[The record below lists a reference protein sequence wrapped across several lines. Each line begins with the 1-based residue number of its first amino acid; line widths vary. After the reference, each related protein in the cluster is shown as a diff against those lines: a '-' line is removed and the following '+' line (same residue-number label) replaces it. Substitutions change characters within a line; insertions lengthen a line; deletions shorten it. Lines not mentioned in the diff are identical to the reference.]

1 MRKYNDNR
9 HTLALIGNGFDMAH
23 WYKTDYRSFVDQTN
37 DPNLDYFRCCCENE
51 CSITTWYWLEE
62 SIRILTEKLFLQS
75 YTEKCNYEA
84 NRKEAERLRTAFQ
97 NIHVLLLQYLEKET
111 SRKPVEKLASV
122 ERYLTGSTAINFNY
136 TKVARAYTK
145 KVIYV
150 HGSLEERDILLGYDF
165 RPEPCLAEYVDLC
178 WSKTICREQ
187 LAFRRFLRKHRRS
200 DDQMLHSG
208 LEAYQQW
215 ENSGRGIEEE
225 ASSFIP
231 EYHRVDRILRRIRK
245 HGEIPSLKYRRVKTI
260 VVMGHGI
267 KSDQVFLQK
276 IVSACSKLERIV
288 IFRYNGETDESFNA
302 KVDFFRPYCDEI
314 QTVYY

>member
-23 WYKTDYRSFVDQTN
+23 GYKTDYYSFVDQTN
-37 DPNLDYFRCCCENE
+37 DPNLDYFRSLCEKE
-51 CSITTWYWLEE
+51 HSITTWYSLED

-75 YTEKCNYEA
+75 YTEECDYES

-122 ERYLTGSTAINFNY
+122 ERYLTGSNAINFNY
-136 TKVARAYTK
+136 TKVAQAYTK

-165 RPEPCLAEYVDLC
+165 RPETCLAEYVDLC
-178 WSKTICREQ
+178 WSKKICREQ
-187 LAFRRFLRKHRRS
+187 LAFRRFLRENRRHN
-200 DDQMLHSG
+200 DQILYSG

-225 ASSFIP
+225 VMSFIP

-245 HGEIPSLKYRRVKTI
+245 HGEIPSFNYRRVKTI

-276 IVSACSKLERIV
+276 IVSACTRLERIV
-288 IFRYNGETDESFNA
+288 LFRYNGETDESFNA